1 MKPLSKIAYSALDEI
16 TQGQFV
22 KLPKLAI
29 TGMLGD
35 FQYSWLRR
43 FQISYDFEMLDA
55 ARCLCS
61 GGNKAVFRATNCKSV
76 EEIRKAFSAYI
87 EQRHKDD
94 DRVISYLSFDGEKI
108 NAEWV
113 EMEEYLE
120 ATRPDVADS
129 KTGG

>member
-1 MKPLSKIAYSALDEI
+1 MEPLAKIAYSALDEI
-16 TQGQFV
+16 TRGQFI

-29 TGMLGD
+29 AGLLDD

-43 FQISYDFEMLDA
+43 FQIVYDFEMLNA

-61 GGNKAVFRATNCKSV
+61 GGNKAVFRATNCKNI
-76 EEIRKAFSAYI
+76 EEIRKTFSVYI

-94 DRVISYLSFDGEKI
+94 DRVIYYLSFDGKKI
-108 NAEWV
+108 NAEWF

-129 KTGG
+129 KTDD